1 MMKIQIHRPQNLFG
15 ETLIEISTA
24 KTKILLDCGTNA
36 EDNALPATCE
46 DLNIADFSAV
56 FLAHSHT
63 DYVGLVGNNIYLSKL
78 AGKIITAA
86 STYQMRKVP
95 AFAGYYQN
103 RVPITVGDITVT
115 PVLVDRD
122 DYDAYLFLIQGEGK
136 CVLYAGDYRATG
148 RKSFEEMLQNLPNKV
163 DALLCEGLGLTSED
177 ISLITE
183 RDLEEQITEVVSS
196 KTGPIFVLQSV
207 TDLDRTNT
215 IFHAA
220 KRNRRLF
227 LEDLYLANISDA
239 VGNIVPN
246 PNGFVGVKAFLT
258 TGYRPE
264 HIRYRLFEKLNRVDK
279 SQLSSQK
286 FVMCIRT
293 NMKKFMKS
301 LSQSVRFYDG
311 ALIVSLPA
319 GERAQAAEF
328 AQFAQSKGLEIKNLH
343 TSGHADARALQAL
356 VSAVHPAKI
365 VPVQLEN
372 ANWFIGEFSANEV
385 IKEDSINL

>member
-1 MMKIQIHRPQNLFG
+1 MKIQIHRPKNIFG
-15 ETLIEISTA
+15 ESLIEISTA

-46 DLNIADFSAV
+46 NLNIADFNAV
-56 FLAHSHT
+56 FLSHAHT
-63 DYVGLVGNNIYLSKL
+63 DYVGLTGDKIYLSQL
-78 AGKIITAA
+78 TSKIITAA
-86 STYQMRKVP
+86 NTYRMKQTP
-95 AFAGYYQN
+95 AFAGFYQD
-103 RVPITVGDITVT
+103 RKAIMVGDIAVT
-115 PVLVDRD
+115 PILIDHE
-122 DYDAYLFLIQGEGK
+122 DYDAYLFLIKGPGK
-136 CVLYAGDYRATG
+136 SILYTGDFHANG
-148 RKSFEEMLQNLPNKV
+148 RKSFEEMLQNLPHKV
-163 DALLCEGLGLTSED
+163 DALLCEGLGLTGED
-177 ISLITE
+177 IALITE
-183 RDLEEQITEVVSS
+183 RDLEEQITEAVGS

-207 TDLDRTNT
+207 TDIDRTNT
-215 IFHAA
+215 VFHAA

-227 LEDLYLANISDA
+227 LEDLYLANINDA
-239 VGNIVPN
+239 IGNIVPN

-264 HIRYRLFEKLNRVDK
+264 HIRYQMFEKLNRVDK

-319 GERAQAAEF
+319 EERPQATEF
-328 AQFAQSKGLEIKNLH
+328 AKFAQSKGLEVKNLH

-356 VSAVHPAKI
+356 VSAVHPVKI
-365 VPVQLEN
+365 VPVQLQN
-372 ANWFIGEFSANEV
+372 ANWFVGEFSGNEV
-385 IKEDSINL
+385 IKEDSISLK

>member
-1 MMKIQIHRPQNLFG
+1 MMKIQIHRPKNIFG
-15 ETLIEISTA
+15 EALIEISTT

-46 DLNIADFSAV
+46 DLNIADFDAV

-63 DYVGLVGNNIYLSKL
+63 DYVGLTGDKIYLSQL
-78 AGKIITAA
+78 TSKIITAA
-86 STYQMRKVP
+86 NTYRMKKTP
-95 AFAGYYQN
+95 AFAGFYQD
-103 RVPITVGDITVT
+103 RKAIMVGDIAVT
-115 PVLVDRD
+115 PILIDHE
-122 DYDAYLFLIQGEGK
+122 DYDAYLFLIKGPGK
-136 CVLYAGDYRATG
+136 SILYTGDFHANG

-163 DALLCEGLGLTSED
+163 NALLCEGLGLTGED
-177 ISLITE
+177 IALITE
-183 RDLEEQITEVVSS
+183 RDLEEQITEAVGS

-207 TDLDRTNT
+207 TDIDRTNT
-215 IFHAA
+215 VFHAA

-227 LEDLYLANISDA
+227 LEDLYLANINDA
-239 VGNIVPN
+239 IGNIVPN
-246 PNGFVGVKAFLT
+246 PNGFVGVKVFLT

-264 HIRYRLFEKLNRVDK
+264 HIRYQMFEKLNRVDK
-279 SQLSSQK
+279 NALASQK

-311 ALIVSLPA
+311 ALIVSLPSE
-319 GERAQAAEF
+319 ERPQAAEF
-328 AQFAQSKGLEIKNLH
+328 AKFSQSKGLEIKNLH

-365 VPVQLEN
+365 IPVQLEN
-372 ANWFIGEFSANEV
+372 ANWFVGEFNGNEV